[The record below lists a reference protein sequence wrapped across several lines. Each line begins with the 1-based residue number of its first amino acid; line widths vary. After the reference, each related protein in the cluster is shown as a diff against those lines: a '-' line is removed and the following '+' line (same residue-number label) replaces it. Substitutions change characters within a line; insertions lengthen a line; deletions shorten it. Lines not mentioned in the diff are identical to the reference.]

1 MRGQRIQLI
10 VLAMCVIGAVSR
22 VSGFAQSNTSSHVSG
37 VINRPTVLALREY
50 VADAALPDGST
61 DVPTNVVASP
71 GYQELMRSM
80 LERSPTFR
88 RQCLRI
94 ATTPDL
100 LITVERRAAAWSA
113 SRAQTRISRERGG
126 RVHATIEVSDGA
138 DQAEL
143 IAHEFEH
150 IIEQLDGVD
159 LPSRARLA
167 STGVSR
173 GSLDSNT
180 FETVR
185 ARRVGA
191 TVLAELRAGGL

>member
-1 MRGQRIQLI
+1 MRGQRLQLI
-10 VLAMCVIGAVSR
+10 VLAMCVMSAVSR

-37 VINRPTVLALREY
+37 AINRPTVLALREY
-50 VADAALPDGST
+50 VAEAALPDGPA
-61 DVPTNVVASP
+61 DVPANVVASP
-71 GYQELMRSM
+71 SYQELMQSM

-94 ATTPDL
+94 ANTPDL
-100 LITVERRAAAWSA
+100 LITVERRAAPLSS

-126 RVHATIEVSDGA
+126 AVHAAIQVSDGA

-150 IIEQLDGVD
+150 IIEHLDGVD
-159 LPSRARLA
+159 LASRARLA

-173 GSLDSNT
+173 GPAYANT

-191 TVLAELRAGGL
+191 TVLAELRASGL